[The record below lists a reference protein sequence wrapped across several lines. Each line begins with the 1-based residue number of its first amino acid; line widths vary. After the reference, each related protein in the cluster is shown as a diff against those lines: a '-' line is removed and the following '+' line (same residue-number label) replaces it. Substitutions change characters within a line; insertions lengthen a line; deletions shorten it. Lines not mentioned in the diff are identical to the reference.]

1 MKENFGVCIHYC
13 EHKNLFIL
21 VSPTQHNVS
30 YMQNNFAKYIRKAKE
45 DLVVDLSE
53 CSKPKKRN
61 LLV

>member
-1 MKENFGVCIHYC
+1 
-13 EHKNLFIL
+13 
-21 VSPTQHNVS
+21 
-30 YMQNNFAKYIRKAKE
+30 MQNNFSKYTRKVKE